1 MSNRGSN
8 PGSDRGLRRGL
19 NRELPRDLHPGAWWA
34 WALGLA
40 AAASGTTNPW
50 LLAILVLVA
59 CLVVQARRTEAPWA
73 LAFRLYLW
81 LGLVIVVLRV
91 LFRVLLG
98 GDIGGTVLVDL
109 PSVPLPSWAAG
120 VSLLGPVTAES
131 VLAGLYDGMRLA
143 AIVICVGA
151 ANALAN
157 PKRLMASLPPA
168 LYEVGTALVV
178 ALAVFP
184 QLAESV
190 QRVSRARRLRGDPPG
205 AVAGLRRVVVPVLED
220 ALERSI
226 ALAASMDVRGYGR
239 AGAQTPAERRTT
251 GLLLVAGLAGLCVS
265 SYALLDDTAP
275 RVLGLP
281 VLSAGL
287 LLVGAGFV
295 IAGRRVHRSRYR
307 PDPWRLPE
315 TLTASTGLA
324 AVVLMQL
331 AAARTPLVV
340 VPDLGSWPPLSLL
353 ALAAALVGLV
363 PLVATPVPPGVPAT
377 TRPARAGWGPGG
389 RGVTEG
395 LTER

>member
-1 MSNRGSN
+1 V
-8 PGSDRGLRRGL
+8 
-19 NRELPRDLHPGAWWA
+19 LPRDLHPGAWWA

-40 AAASGTTNPW
+40 AAASRTTNPW
-50 LLAILVLVA
+50 LLVVVVLVA
-59 CLVVQARRTEAPWA
+59 CLMVQARRTDAPWA

-98 GDIGGTVLVDL
+98 GSPGGTVLLNL

-120 VSLLGPVTAES
+120 VSLLGPVTTES

-168 LYEVGTALVV
+168 LYEVGTAVVV

-190 QRVSRARRLRGDPPG
+190 QRVHRARRLRGDPPG
-205 AVAGLRRVVVPVLED
+205 AVAGLRRVLVPVLED

-239 AGAQTPAERRTT
+239 AGDQTAGERRTT
-251 GLLLVAGLAGLCVS
+251 GLLLLAGLGGLCVS
-265 SYALLDDTAP
+265 SYALLDDTVP
-275 RVLGLP
+275 RVLGMP
-281 VLSAGL
+281 VLVAAL

-295 IAGRRVHRSRYR
+295 TAGRRVRRTRYR

-315 TLTASTGLA
+315 TVTAASGLA
-324 AVVLMQL
+324 AVLLMQL
-331 AAARTPLVV
+331 AGVRTPLVV
-340 VPDLGSWPPLSLL
+340 VPDLGSWPPLSVL
-353 ALAAALVGLV
+353 ALAAATVGLL
-363 PLVATPVPPGVPAT
+363 PLAATPVPPGRLAAPQPTPA
-377 TRPARAGWGPGG
+377 G
-389 RGVTEG
+389 RGA
-395 LTER
+395 R

>member
-1 MSNRGSN
+1 M
-8 PGSDRGLRRGL
+8 
-19 NRELPRDLHPGAWWA
+19 LPRDLHPGAWWA

-40 AAASGTTNPW
+40 AAASRTTNPW
-50 LLAILVLVA
+50 LLALVVLVA
-59 CLVVQARRTEAPWA
+59 CLMVQARRTEAPWA

-98 GDIGGTVLVDL
+98 GGSAGSGGTVLLDL
-109 PSVPLPSWAAG
+109 PAVPLPSWAAG
-120 VSLLGPVTAES
+120 VTLFGPVTADAL
-131 VLAGLYDGMRLA
+131 LAGLYDGMRLA

-168 LYEVGTALVV
+168 LYEVGTAVVV

-190 QRVSRARRLRGDPPG
+190 QRVHRARRLRGDPPG
-205 AVAGLRRVVVPVLED
+205 TVAALRRVLVPVLED

-239 AGAQTPAERRTT
+239 AGAQTRAERRTT
-251 GLLLVAGLAGLCVS
+251 GLLLVGGLLGLSVS
-265 SYALLDDTAP
+265 SYALLDDTVP
-275 RVLGLP
+275 RPLGLP
-281 VLSAGL
+281 VLVAGL

-295 IAGRRVHRSRYR
+295 TAGRRVHRTRYR

-315 TLTASTGLA
+315 TVTALSGLA
-324 AVVLMQL
+324 ALVLMQV

-340 VPDLGSWPPLSLL
+340 VPDLGSAPPLSVVS
-353 ALAAALVGLV
+353 LAAALVGLL
-363 PLVATPVPPGVPAT
+363 PLAATPVPPGGVAALPSGRGLPAG
-377 TRPARAGWGPGG
+377 RAG
-389 RGVTEG
+389 RGAA
-395 LTER
+395 